1 MSAQI
6 RSGIYPI
13 LRSSTGAAVL
23 IFAIVIAG
31 CRSADEPGESAGDN
45 AAVAAELTGAEL
57 VERHCVRCHL
67 APEPTDL
74 SREYWPFALH
84 YMGNYVG
91 MKGDEFSD
99 MRTEPFPPEYEPVKD
114 YTKRYFLY
122 GSNGYFRDFYPFREY
137 IPPEPAMTKAEW
149 LRMRDYFVENALPWQ
164 EMERQEPKAPLARY
178 FAPVIPDLDLEPNAL
193 VLATLVDSERRRLYV
208 GRSVIDD
215 WVGGGER
222 REGFEEWDDVVVF
235 DLDTGQR
242 IGYTRVASDPIDMAL
257 TETGMR
263 LVTHGRFPMSQVGI
277 ARITDWEF
285 DDEDGHA
292 RMLVNGKQ
300 RFVQHH
306 TVDMNGDGLDDIV
319 ANAFGD
325 GIFQDANSELSIYYQ
340 TPEYADIYPDA
351 PAEIAPGMLPG
362 ALRESIIATD
372 AGLIG
377 STIAD
382 FNNDG
387 LPDIAAVV
395 AQGKQLLLLMV
406 NDGDETFTRYVL
418 DQNTPSYGGNS
429 LRAADFDGD
438 GNMDLVVLNGDNVAG
453 NHILNIV
460 PAPRPQHGI
469 RVFRNNGDLT
479 FSKEYYYRMHG
490 AIRSV
495 VHDFDE
501 DGDPD
506 IAAIA
511 LFPQWNQDEPETFV
525 YLENQGNFSFTPQSF
540 AREFFGVW
548 TSIEAADVNDDDKT
562 DIVLGLGNF
571 PELVPPDWLTDHKA
585 MEGRN
590 GEAASVLFL
599 LNES

>member
-1 MSAQI
+1 MTLD
-6 RSGIYPI
+6 
-13 LRSSTGAAVL
+13 LRNDISLTLRVL
-23 IFAIVIAG
+23 VIASAFISASIVAG
-31 CRSADEPGESAGDN
+31 CGTPGEESKPASVDEPGSVKSA
-45 AAVAAELTGAEL
+45 EEL
-57 VERHCVRCHL
+57 VEQHCISCHL

-74 SREYWPFALH
+74 SKEYWLFALH

-91 MKGDEFSD
+91 MKGDEFAD
-99 MRTEPFPPEYEPVKD
+99 MRTEPVPPEMEPVQD

-122 GSNGYFRDFYPFREY
+122 DSKGYFRDLYPFKQY
-137 IPPEPAMTKAEW
+137 IPPEPLMSKEEW
-149 LRMRDYFVENALPWQ
+149 LRMREYYVGNAKSWT
-164 EMERQEPKAPLARY
+164 EMEMQEPKAPLAKT
-178 FAPVIPDLDLEPNAL
+178 FKPVFPNLDLEPNGL
-193 VLATLVDSERRRLYV
+193 ILATLVDDKRRRIYV
-208 GRSVIDD
+208 GRTVVDD

-222 REGFEEWDDVVVF
+222 REGFEGWDDMVVF
-235 DLDTGQR
+235 DLDSGKR
-242 IGYTRVASDPIDMAL
+242 IGYTKLASDPIDMAL

-263 LVTHGRFPMSQVGI
+263 LVEHGRFPMSKVGI
-277 ARITDWEF
+277 ARISDWEF
-285 DDEDGHA
+285 EGQESRV

-306 TVDMNGDGLDDIV
+306 TVDMNGDGLADIV

-340 TPEYADIYPDA
+340 TPEYGKLWSDA
-351 PAEIAPGMLPG
+351 PAEIPPGMLPG
-362 ALRESIIATD
+362 ALREVVIATD

-387 LPDIAAVV
+387 KPDIAAVV
-395 AQGKQLLLLMV
+395 AQGKQELLLFI
-406 NDGDETFTRYVL
+406 NNGDETFTRHVL
-418 DQNTPSYGGNS
+418 DENTPSWGGNS

-453 NHILNIV
+453 NHIINVV

-469 RVFRNNGDLT
+469 RVWKNNGDLN
-479 FSKEYYYRMHG
+479 FSKEYYHRMHG

-495 VHDFDE
+495 VHDFDN

-511 LFPQWNQDEPETFV
+511 LFPQWSYDEPESFI
-525 YLENQGNFSFTPQSF
+525 YLENQGNFQFTPKSF
-540 AREFFGVW
+540 AREYFGVW
-548 TSIEAADVNDDDKT
+548 TSIEAADVNGDQKT
-562 DIVLGLGNF
+562 DIILGLGNF

-590 GEAASVLFL
+590 GEAASVIYL
-599 LNES
+599 LNQS